1 MYPFGV
7 IDTSSVYF
15 SNVGLVVF
23 ICSLILAAYS
33 AKQKEW
39 RTCMFLLL
47 AGITGIAG
55 FYVKEI
61 VRLGS

>member
-15 SNVGLVVF
+15 SYAGLVVF
-23 ICSLILAAYS
+23 ICSLILASYS

-55 FYVKEI
+55 FYIKEI
-61 VRLGS
+61 VGLGS